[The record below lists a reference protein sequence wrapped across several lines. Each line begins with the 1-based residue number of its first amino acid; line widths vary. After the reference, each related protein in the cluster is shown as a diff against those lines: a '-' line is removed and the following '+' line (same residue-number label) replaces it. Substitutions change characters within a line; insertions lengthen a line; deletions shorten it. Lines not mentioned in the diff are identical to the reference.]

1 MLIQRDPQAQRL
13 DAILQSLFEDQFD
26 LQLQGFLKEIV
37 NTSFCLEQLR
47 FQPRVKSKINI
58 LLCDIVFFSNVT
70 PMLKNDA
77 MNLVAYCVTC
87 SYMKGNGVFYM
98 ALVNNEGK
106 IVDVMDDIIIKL
118 YSAN

>member
-1 MLIQRDPQAQRL
+1 
-13 DAILQSLFEDQFD
+13 
-26 LQLQGFLKEIV
+26 
-37 NTSFCLEQLR
+37 
-47 FQPRVKSKINI
+47 
-58 LLCDIVFFSNVT
+58 
-70 PMLKNDA
+70 MLKNDA